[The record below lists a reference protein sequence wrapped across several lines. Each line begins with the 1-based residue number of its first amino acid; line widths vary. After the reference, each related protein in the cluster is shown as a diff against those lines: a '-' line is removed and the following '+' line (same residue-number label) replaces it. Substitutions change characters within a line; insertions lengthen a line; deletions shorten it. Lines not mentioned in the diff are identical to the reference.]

1 MQATQIVEQALADT
15 KGEFASIRKATRA
28 FQPVAKRTDKDFERL
43 TKRLRVECKK
53 HEEKYGTDA
62 TSWARGFLEMV
73 EYSWDAVRMMINCS
87 HKCVDDAE
95 QDDLDMIV
103 ERSKAAKRH

>member
-1 MQATQIVEQALADT
+1 MQTAQTVERALADT
-15 KGEFASIRKATRA
+15 KRGFALMRKATRA
-28 FQPVAKRTDKDFERL
+28 FQPEAKRTDRDFERL

-62 TSWARGFLEMV
+62 TCWARDFLEMV
-73 EYSWDAVRMMINCS
+73 EYSWDDVRRQINCS
-87 HKCVDDAE
+87 RKCAAGALK
-95 QDDLDMIV
+95 DDLAMIV